1 MLIDAQTPS
10 AIAAAAV
17 GAPLEL
23 VALAGALGPKR
34 QAREWLE
41 RLRHVRL
48 SIDGRDLMA
57 AGVPEGPA
65 IGRGLRAA
73 LAAKLDGRAG
83 EREQELAEALDA
95 AAGA

>member
-1 MLIDAQTPS
+1 
-10 AIAAAAV
+10 
-17 GAPLEL
+17 
-23 VALAGALGPKR
+23 
-34 QAREWLE
+34 
-41 RLRHVRL
+41 
-48 SIDGRDLMA
+48 MA